1 MQEPLITAIFCRF
14 FEISDLRNKARV
26 WAKLSK
32 RLFDGRTEAVSL
44 AAIQACVLLSLVAF
58 GEGEMQMESLYG
70 AQAVS
75 MVQLRGFPAPLSN
88 DAVQQETEIR
98 GKLTFNH
105 QLISLSYL
113 IHYSLVDRLDAG

>member
-1 MQEPLITAIFCRF
+1 M
-14 FEISDLRNKARV
+14 
-26 WAKLSK
+26 
-32 RLFDGRTEAVSL
+32 SL

-70 AQAVS
+70 AQAVR